1 MFSAT
6 RSGAPLPE
14 AAAAAP
20 QSNADWGAFGRRGGS
35 AASGGG
41 NNSEHHAAFGRRGG
55 AAAGGGNNSEHH
67 AAFGRRQPR
76 ESREERRP
84 TVPVREYVP
93 SNSLTAILD
102 HALKGLEPKEEEW
115 QTRLRKL
122 QKKPAAALPLVA
134 PRPEKPKPVDLA
146 SEEMF
151 PTLGGAPAPKSTWAP
166 KAQSFATLMK
176 KHVDDEAEAARVEA
190 ERKAAEERARV
201 EREREAR
208 RYGFMPARMYSGGGA
223 GRASYDDDDDEE
235 EHNPEGDLDYQY
247 NQGRRNDDDAHE
259 MQAEAVEEE
268 ESVEDDAEHDGW

>member
-1 MFSAT
+1 MYRPGMFSAT

-14 AAAAAP
+14 PAAAAAP
-20 QSNADWGAFGRRGGS
+20 VSNADWGAFGRRGG
-35 AASGGG
+35 AAS
-41 NNSEHHAAFGRRGG
+41 
-55 AAAGGGNNSEHH
+55 GGGNNSEHH

-76 ESREERRP
+76 EGRREERP
-84 TVPVREYVP
+84 AIPVRDYVP

-122 QKKPAAALPLVA
+122 QKKPAAAASIVT
-134 PRPEKPKPVDLA
+134 PRPEKPKPVDLS

-151 PTLGGAPAPKSTWAP
+151 PALGGAPAPKSTWAP

-208 RYGFMPARMYSGGGA
+208 RYGFMPARMYSGGGGGA
-223 GRASYDDDDDEE
+223 GHHASYDDDEE

-247 NQGRRNDDDAHE
+247 NQGRRDYDDSHE

-268 ESVEDDAEHDGW
+268 ESVEDDEEHDGW